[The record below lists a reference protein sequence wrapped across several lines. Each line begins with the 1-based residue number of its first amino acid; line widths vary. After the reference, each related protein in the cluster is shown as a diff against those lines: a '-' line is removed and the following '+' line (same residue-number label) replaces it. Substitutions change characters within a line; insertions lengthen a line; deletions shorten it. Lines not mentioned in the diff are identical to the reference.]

1 MAHASM
7 HGYDLSPEQALREI
21 QADRRRRSYV
31 AMVLFALSTA
41 AIITTFY
48 FSYR

>member
-21 QADRRRRSYV
+21 KAERRRRSYI
-31 AMVLFALSTA
+31 ALMMFALSGA
-41 AIITTFY
+41 AVITSFY